1 MTKISIFY
9 YINQSILLWTAKTN
23 NFKGTC
29 RVTKK
34 GQILKIWL
42 FSVLKMYRS
51 TKKKLK
57 IKKSKQVLSPP
68 YYAFGLLWSV
78 WWFIRYIFSL
88 VLFGFWLTV
97 WSYEWEV
104 WKSVPREQIW
114 GSGLNVL
121 LRELC
126 GKLVHEFL
134 CLIDLNKQ

>member
-51 TKKKLK
+51 TKKIKNQNRFCHPLIMLLEHCAVVTFKRPFWILMNSTLHNSCLRDFLNYFFAKFYWITILKLY
-57 IKKSKQVLSPP
+57 ISLTFWRRLQVLSYSLSWHP
-68 YYAFGLLWSV
+68 GLK
-78 WWFIRYIFSL
+78 
-88 VLFGFWLTV
+88 T
-97 WSYEWEV
+97 
-104 WKSVPREQIW
+104 
-114 GSGLNVL
+114 
-121 LRELC
+121 
-126 GKLVHEFL
+126 
-134 CLIDLNKQ
+134 